1 MTARQRRTLQR
12 YVDKV
17 KPLLGL
23 GDWQVVVSPHPPQ
36 EKGWI
41 ADCTTAH
48 SRKWA
53 SVRFDDEL
61 LNHPTSLVAEVVVHE
76 LLHCTRA
83 HTDDLVVYDLADSLD
98 EQQMALLRPLW
109 NRAMEYEVDQ
119 LARALTPLFPEFHW

>member
-1 MTARQRRTLQR
+1 MTAKQRRTLQR
-12 YVDKV
+12 YVDQV

-23 GDWQVVVSPHPPQ
+23 SDWQVSVGDDPP
-36 EKGWI
+36 ESDGWL

-53 SVRFDDEL
+53 SVRFSPETLDL
-61 LNHPTSLVAEVVVHE
+61 PTAIVTEIVIHE

-83 HTDDLVVYDLADSLD
+83 HTDDLVVFDLADSLD

-119 LARALTPLFPEFHW
+119 LARALTPLFPRFSW